1 MLVKDY
7 LGKNAE
13 QEIWKL
19 DAALVSQI
27 NATLKQ
33 AAIEEGQW
41 NAKRKIAG
49 GVDIEVARVELRREA
64 RRISDAKKAAL
75 AAGQPWPPSH
85 RADPVPVS
93 PDCPPTEI
101 PDSA

>member
-7 LGKNAE
+7 GGKNAE

-27 NATLKQ
+27 NATMKQ
-33 AAIEEGQW
+33 GAIEEGQW
-41 NAKRKIAG
+41 NAKRKIADC
-49 GVDIEVARVELRREA
+49 VDIEVARVELRREA

-75 AAGQPWPPSH
+75 AKGEPWPPPRLPSPSPLG
-85 RADPVPVS
+85 DPS
-93 PDCPPTEI
+93 PMCT
-101 PDSA
+101 